1 METAQALKTHPLD
14 NTCSRC
20 SLSEICLCSGLGEKE
35 LARLDQLLQYR
46 KKVRSAEHLFRAGD
60 TLHSL
65 FAIRSGFFKTYLLYA
80 DGRQQVTGFQMC
92 GEIVGMDAISQDEH
106 TCYAIALEDSEVCDI
121 PFARLEE
128 LAREMPALQRH
139 FHRLMSREIVRDQ
152 GVMLLL
158 GAMRAEERVAALLLN
173 LSQRYLVRG
182 YSAAEFRL
190 RMTRKEIGSYLGLK
204 IETVSRIFTKLQVDG
219 LIAVRNKT
227 VTLKNIAALRRLLGE
242 EERVK
247 SRLEMSITS
256 ISEASLVHQTRA
268 SAGMVFVVENDE
280 SVRELLITLLE
291 SEGFE
296 VEAWDNAE
304 AFRHELNSRREGCL
318 LLDIE
323 LPGMSG
329 LDLAKKIAV
338 SRAAPPL
345 ILMSGRQD
353 LLEAAKAM
361 QLGAVDFVSKPFDVA
376 RLLQTIRR
384 SLTRSFA

>member
-1 METAQALKTHPLD
+1 
-14 NTCSRC
+14 
-20 SLSEICLCSGLGEKE
+20 
-35 LARLDQLLQYR
+35 
-46 KKVRSAEHLFRAGD
+46 
-60 TLHSL
+60 
-65 FAIRSGFFKTYLLYA
+65 
-80 DGRQQVTGFQMC
+80 
-92 GEIVGMDAISQDEH
+92 
-106 TCYAIALEDSEVCDI
+106 
-121 PFARLEE
+121 
-128 LAREMPALQRH
+128 
-139 FHRLMSREIVRDQ
+139 
-152 GVMLLL
+152 
-158 GAMRAEERVAALLLN
+158 
-173 LSQRYLVRG
+173 
-182 YSAAEFRL
+182 
-190 RMTRKEIGSYLGLK
+190 
-204 IETVSRIFTKLQVDG
+204 
-219 LIAVRNKT
+219 
-227 VTLKNIAALRRLLGE
+227 
-242 EERVK
+242 
-247 SRLEMSITS
+247 MSITS
-256 ISEASLVHQTRA
+256 ISEPNLLHQARP
-268 SAGMVFVVENDE
+268 SAGTVFVVENDD

-304 AFRHELNSRREGCL
+304 AFRHELNSCREGCL

>member
-1 METAQALKTHPLD
+1 
-14 NTCSRC
+14 
-20 SLSEICLCSGLGEKE
+20 
-35 LARLDQLLQYR
+35 
-46 KKVRSAEHLFRAGD
+46 
-60 TLHSL
+60 
-65 FAIRSGFFKTYLLYA
+65 
-80 DGRQQVTGFQMC
+80 
-92 GEIVGMDAISQDEH
+92 
-106 TCYAIALEDSEVCDI
+106 
-121 PFARLEE
+121 
-128 LAREMPALQRH
+128 
-139 FHRLMSREIVRDQ
+139 MSREIVRDQ